1 MGRGNEALRDRDNHS
16 KKQED
21 RQRAFLNTMERNRK
35 SVNKIKQK
43 KILRTNK
50 YTLNNV
56 GVQTSR
62 SIFKTHLT
70 GLGMR
75 LS

>member
-1 MGRGNEALRDRDNHS
+1 MGRGNEALRDRDDHS

-21 RQRAFLNTMERNRK
+21 RQRAFPNTMERNRK
-35 SVNKIKQK
+35 SVNKIKK
-43 KILRTNK
+43 KFLELINTL
-50 YTLNNV
+50 LNNV

>member
-1 MGRGNEALRDRDNHS
+1 MGRGNEAVKDRDDHS
-16 KKQED
+16 KTQEEC
-21 RQRAFLNTMERNRK
+21 QRAFPNMMDRNPK
-35 SVNKIKQK
+35 SVNKIRQK
-43 KILRTNK
+43 KSLELIN
-50 YTLNNV
+50 TLPNNI

-70 GLGMR
+70 GLGMS